1 MAKVHRLGRRRHRWW
16 PIPVVV
22 ALTVVGYL
30 VWPTESEATTYLVA
44 RVPIAA
50 GEEVTAENFELQKL
64 QLGTASNLYAQSAP
78 RKAIAL
84 RSLERGQPV
93 ALSDLASDAVDRRL
107 PVVLVFDGPVSHSV
121 RVGSSVDVWQ
131 TPANDAEPSAIVL
144 DSVVR
149 TIATATN
156 LGHLNTTV
164 ELRIE
169 PEYLPALLRAKGSG
183 AHLELILKPS
193 LLDQ

>member
-1 MAKVHRLGRRRHRWW
+1 MAKVHRLGRRRFRWW

-22 ALTVVGYL
+22 ALSTAGYL
-30 VWPTESEATTYLVA
+30 LWPAEPEVATYLVA

-50 GEEVTAENFELQKL
+50 GEEVSAENFELQKL
-64 QLGTASNLYAQSAP
+64 QLGSASNLYSQTP
-78 RKAIAL
+78 PQKAIAL
-84 RSLERGQPV
+84 RTLERGQPV
-93 ALSDLASDAVDRRL
+93 ALSDLAADALDRRL
-107 PVVLVFDGPVSHSV
+107 PVVLVFDGPVSQSV

-131 TPANDAEPSAIVL
+131 TPAIDAEPSAIVL
-144 DSVVR
+144 DSIVR
-149 TIATATN
+149 TITTATN

-183 AHLELILKPS
+183 AHLELILKPT